1 MTLKRTDEEMKWKT
15 LLSEYVVKEP
25 WMKVRKDKLLLPDG
39 RVKDDYWSLE
49 YPDWINVIATTK
61 DGHYI
66 YERQYRHGLDC
77 VAWEIPAG
85 VIEKGEEPRAAAR
98 RELMEETGFG
108 GGEWEPFM
116 ELSPNPGT
124 NNNIAHTFLARGV
137 EREGEQHFDSAHE
150 FRFQFCACPL
160 WHTHFFVQFNSD
172 DHVASLLVVIVN
184 RSDDAD
190 GVAIGIDGV

>member
-1 MTLKRTDEEMKWKT
+1 MSIKLKRTDEEMKWKT
-15 LLSEYVVKEP
+15 LSSEYVVREP
-25 WMKVRKDKLLLPDG
+25 WMTVRKDKLLLPDG

-66 YERQYRHGLDC
+66 FERQYRHGLDC

-85 VIEKGEEPRAAAR
+85 VIEKGEEPLAAAR

-124 NNNIAHTFLARGV
+124 NNNIAHTFLACGV
-137 EREGEQHFDSAHE
+137 EREGEQHFDATEDIDVYFLTAEEVRGILERGEVVQSMMA
-150 FRFQFCACPL
+150 APL
-160 WHTHFFVQFNSD
+160 WRLAATLD
-172 DHVASLLVVIVN
+172 L
-184 RSDDAD
+184 
-190 GVAIGIDGV
+190 